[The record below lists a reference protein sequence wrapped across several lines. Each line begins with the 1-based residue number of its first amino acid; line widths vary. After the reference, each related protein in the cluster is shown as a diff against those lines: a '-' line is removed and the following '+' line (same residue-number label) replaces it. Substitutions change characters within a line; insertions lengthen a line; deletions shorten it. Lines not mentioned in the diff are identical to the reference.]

1 VGESLVAFTKQRPA
15 DLVVVGSRGMGAVKS
30 TFMSMV
36 GLGSVSGYL
45 VHNLHCPVAVCRGR
59 EEDTQDKVGASGGRV
74 GLQGPAAALA
84 AGCQGPCGG
93 REGSSLHKRS
103 HTQRCP
109 ALAKLPLSHA
119 VRAVHAAQE
128 VRKVMVSLDD
138 SEASKKALEVRLLV
152 LLRVP
157 PEVSGSTVRSAA
169 SIPPSAML
177 AAAPAPWDLLLCL
190 PLLNPA
196 GPASLMPAHL
206 ALLPAPWPC
215 LQWVVRHAL
224 GPKDELHLVCVA
236 LPVPYPVRLAVAAT
250 AAHESACRLSPAACL
265 PCPACLPCSAAAD
278 SAAAGR
284 GFSGEIWRAWQ
295 LSENPRLTAC
305 CCPGIPHPAAG
316 ECVCG

>member
-1 VGESLVAFTKQRPA
+1 MGESLVAFTKQRPA

-59 EEDTQDKVGASGGRV
+59 EEDTQDKVGGGRA

-84 AGCQGPCGG
+84 AGCQGSCGG
-93 REGSSLHKRS
+93 REGSSLHNRS
-103 HTQRCP
+103 HTQRCLCP
-109 ALAKLPLSHA
+109 ALAQLPLSHA
-119 VRAVHAAQE
+119 VCAVHAAQE

-169 SIPPSAML
+169 SIQPAAML

-190 PLLNPA
+190 PLLSPA

-206 ALLPAPWPC
+206 ALLPAP
-215 LQWVVRHAL
+215 L
-224 GPKDELHLVCVA
+224 A
-236 LPVPYPVRLAVAAT
+236 LPAVGGA
-250 AAHESACRLSPAACL
+250 
-265 PCPACLPCSAAAD
+265 PCSGA
-278 SAAAGR
+278 
-284 GFSGEIWRAWQ
+284 
-295 LSENPRLTAC
+295 
-305 CCPGIPHPAAG
+305 
-316 ECVCG
+316 